1 MNILGICLPAIL
13 PNRGKQRAP
22 VEKAAYP
29 CWASSVPIFCI
40 KAITVFLYGLE
51 CSVAVMVIMQT
62 FALFFHTFF
71 SFRIIYIFN
80 KFLNLPSLKSQ

>member
-1 MNILGICLPAIL
+1 MKILGMCLTAIL

-40 KAITVFLYGLE
+40 NPKRSLDRSMIVFYNCLQSFAFYKA
-51 CSVAVMVIMQT
+51 S
-62 FALFFHTFF
+62 FACF
-71 SFRIIYIFN
+71 
-80 KFLNLPSLKSQ
+80 